1 MELSEVMRSSGAVRA
16 FTSEPIRHEV
26 LYQVLDDVW
35 FAPSG
40 GNLQGWH
47 VIVVRDPVQRRHLA
61 DLSIMA
67 WERYLTEQAAGF
79 RGFGVVD
86 RAPEDLE
93 LRDDLPRHT
102 MLTSIEDVPEVLVV
116 TVDLRVLAVMDR
128 DLDRPS
134 LVGGGS
140 IYPFV
145 QNILLAARN
154 QGLGG
159 VLTTFLAAHEP
170 RAAALLGLPADQ
182 AIAAMVG
189 LGTPVHQ
196 VTRLRRRPVESFAT
210 IDTFDGATFDQE
222 PGSDPRS

>member
-16 FTSEPIRHEV
+16 FRGDPVPDEV
-26 LYQVLDDVW
+26 LYAVLDDAR

-47 VIVVRDPVQRRHLA
+47 VIVVRDPVVRRELA
-61 DLSIMA
+61 DLSSLA
-67 WERYLTEQAAGF
+67 WTRYLTEQAAGF
-79 RGFGVVD
+79 RGFGVVE
-86 RAPEDLE
+86 RAPADLE
-93 LRDDLPRHT
+93 VSGDLAPHP
-102 MLTSIEDVPEVLVV
+102 MLSRIEDVPEVLVV

-134 LVGGGS
+134 IVGGGS

-170 RAAALLGLPADQ
+170 RVAALLGLGPEQ

-196 VTRLRRRPVESFAT
+196 VTQLRRRPVEAFAT
-210 IDTFDGATFDQE
+210 IDTFAGEAFT
-222 PGSDPRS
+222 GRS

>member
-1 MELSEVMRSSGAVRA
+1 M
-16 FTSEPIRHEV
+16 
-26 LYQVLDDVW
+26 
-35 FAPSG
+35 
-40 GNLQGWH
+40 
-47 VIVVRDPVQRRHLA
+47 
-61 DLSIMA
+61 
-67 WERYLTEQAAGF
+67 
-79 RGFGVVD
+79 
-86 RAPEDLE
+86 
-93 LRDDLPRHT
+93 
-102 MLTSIEDVPEVLVV
+102 

-210 IDTFDGATFDQE
+210 IDTFDGATFAQA
-222 PGSDPRS
+222 PGSDLRS